1 MKKVVD
7 YIRDSLLKTAAK
19 LTEMSPA
26 RLAITE
32 WSERFEQL
40 MRNRL
45 IMGAIRYGRMM
56 VPRPKGITKVHMD
69 IIDKRLE
76 IYKKTGNTEM
86 LVDIA
91 NMCLVEFEL
100 GDHPRKHFKA
110 LERK

>member
-1 MKKVVD
+1 MKNVTNH
-7 YIRDSLLKTAAK
+7 IRDSLLKTAAK

-26 RLAITE
+26 RLAVTE

-56 VPRPKGITKVHMD
+56 VPRPKNITQVHMD
-69 IIDKRLE
+69 IIDKRLA

>member
-1 MKKVVD
+1 MKNVTD
-7 YIRDSLLKTAAK
+7 HIRDSLLKTAAK
-19 LTEMSPA
+19 LMEMSPA
-26 RLAITE
+26 RLAVTE

-45 IMGAIRYGRMM
+45 IMGAIRYNLLSA
-56 VPRPKGITKVHMD
+56 PRPKGITKVHMD

-91 NMCLVEFEL
+91 NICLVEFEV
-100 GDHPRKHFKA
+100 GDHPRKHFKV
-110 LERK
+110 LERE